1 MGESELYF
9 IDTNIFLR
17 TLVLENPQITRESAA
32 VLMLIKNGAIKAY
45 TNDLVIAEIN
55 WVLRQVYL
63 TSKEQ
68 RIKSIKGII
77 KLKNLKIVTETD
89 FLLGLNLYEQYNIK
103 FIDALIATNR
113 LIQKRQ
119 AIIVSYDKDF
129 DKIKGI
135 KRLEPKQILK
145 NNFKKYG

>member
-17 TLVLENPQITRESAA
+17 TLVLENPQITQESAA

-45 TNDLVIAEIN
+45 TNNLVIAEIN

-77 KLKNLKIVTETD
+77 KLKNLKITTETD
-89 FLLGLNLYEQYNIK
+89 FLLGLDLYEQYNIK
-103 FIDALIATNR
+103 FIDALIAANR
-113 LIQKRQ
+113 LIQKQQ

-129 DKIKGI
+129 DKIKGA

-145 NNFKKYG
+145 KYG

>member
-17 TLVLENPQITRESAA
+17 TLVLENPQMTRESTA
-32 VLMLIKNGAIKAY
+32 VLMLIKNGAIKAC
-45 TNDLVIAEIN
+45 TNNLVIAEIN

-103 FIDALIATNR
+103 FIDALIAANR

-145 NNFKKYG
+145 K

>member
-17 TLVLENPQITRESAA
+17 TLVLENPQMTRESAA
-32 VLMLIKNGAIKAY
+32 VLRLIKNGVIKAY

-103 FIDALIATNR
+103 FIDALIAANR

-119 AIIVSYDKDF
+119 AIIVSYNKDF

-145 NNFKKYG
+145 KYG

>member
-1 MGESELYF
+1 
-9 IDTNIFLR
+9 
-17 TLVLENPQITRESAA
+17 
-32 VLMLIKNGAIKAY
+32 MLIKNGAIKAC
-45 TNDLVIAEIN
+45 TNNLVIAEIN

-103 FIDALIATNR
+103 FIDALIAANR

-119 AIIVSYDKDF
+119 AIIVSYNKDF

-145 NNFKKYG
+145 KYG